1 MVVIVGDGDRGTWCD
16 RVKINPVCESG
27 VGDGGVGFLGMDT
40 AWAKVLVNSG
50 TSGAGS
56 RFSSESEGMSEVSDD
71 CCSDSSGAGVVLSHQ
86 ALLGMAGRLLLGE
99 YSG

>member
-16 RVKINPVCESG
+16 RVKIHPVCESG
-27 VGDGGVGFLGMDT
+27 VGDGGMGFLGMDT

-56 RFSSESEGMSEVSDD
+56 RFSSESEGVLEVSDD
-71 CCSDSSGAGVVLSHQ
+71 CCSDSSGTGVVLSCQ
-86 ALLGMAGRLLLGE
+86 ALLGMAGKPLLGG
-99 YSG
+99 YGG